1 MGKRD
6 ANDIVQAAAP
16 VSNADHFRGDGRLLI
31 GKRRR
36 RYNAHPA
43 RTNTN
48 TDAHPNAYTHAN
60 AYTHPYTNADADAD
74 PHANTHA
81 NSLPHRQL

>member
-6 ANDIVQAAAP
+6 ANDIVQATAP

-36 RYNAHPA
+36 RYYAHPP
-43 RTNTN
+43 RTNTGN
-48 TDAHPNAYTHAN
+48 DTDTDAHPNS
-60 AYTHPYTNADADAD
+60 YTHPDADGD
-74 PHANTHA
+74 PHTNTI
-81 NSLPHRQL
+81 PHRQL

>member
-16 VSNADHFRGDGRLLI
+16 VSNAGHFRGDGRLLI

-36 RYNAHPA
+36 RYYAHPP

-48 TDAHPNAYTHAN
+48 TNTGTDTDTDAHPNS
-60 AYTHPYTNADADAD
+60 YTHPYTNADADAD
-74 PHANTHA
+74 PHANTLA
-81 NSLPHRQL
+81 HRQL

>member
-6 ANDIVQAAAP
+6 ANDIVQATAP

-36 RYNAHPA
+36 RYYAHPP
-43 RTNTN
+43 RTNTGTDTD
-48 TDAHPNAYTHAN
+48 TDAHPNSYTH
-60 AYTHPYTNADADAD
+60 THTHTYTNADANADAD
-74 PHANTHA
+74 PHANT
-81 NSLPHRQL
+81 LPHRQL

>member
-1 MGKRD
+1 MGKRN

-43 RTNTN
+43 RTDTDADPNSYSYTHPNPNPNPN
-48 TDAHPNAYTHAN
+48 TDADP
-60 AYTHPYTNADADAD
+60 DAD
-74 PHANTHA
+74 PHANT
-81 NSLPHRQL
+81 LPHRHL